1 MFMLSI
7 RQRSDFVKRIPASVF
22 CRHPFSAGQDA
33 ALQHPLCSVP
43 ISLIF
48 RRRMQKNP
56 RCNR

>member
-7 RQRSDFVKRIPASVF
+7 RQRSDFVKRIPASV
-22 CRHPFSAGQDA
+22 STGQDA
-33 ALQHPLCSVP
+33 ALQHSLCSVP
-43 ISLIF
+43 INLIF